1 MCINSKRPRIQIILI
16 ASRALTHS
24 THTHASFELN
34 NELLKV
40 RVELHFMYTLYI
52 LFA

>member
-1 MCINSKRPRIQIILI
+1 MRPRILIILI
-16 ASRALTHS
+16 ANRALTHS
-24 THTHASFELN
+24 THTDTHATFELN
-34 NELLKV
+34 NKLLKV